1 MIFGTKNQEFNNK
14 LQMITLISL
23 FAIKGNI
30 RLWNI
35 VSLPIITKIYWANLG
50 ELTLINSQQ
59 FIIFPGS

>member
-1 MIFGTKNQEFNNK
+1 MHMIFGTKNQEFNNK

-35 VSLPIITKIYWANLG
+35 VSLPIITKIY
-50 ELTLINSQQ
+50 
-59 FIIFPGS
+59 